1 MASATGAELQ
11 NRQLLGFCEVPS
23 ISAVPGTGNLGNP
36 QGICKWLPQLKRT
49 LQNRQLLGFCEVPSI
64 SAVPKARKSKKSTR
78 GLGHGF
84 RKRRTLQNRQ
94 LLGFCEVPSI
104 SAVPEAGNQ
113 SSDRIRDISSRCLHL
128 LPPCDLP
135 ALPTLRIY
143 RHHRPESANDA
154 DTAIARCTSV
164 RANRVCLAG
173 GKYKATTSVDR
184 LVADTTAKQLRYLP
198 AQMEN
203 FLGSCNSAAFIV

>member
-11 NRQLLGFCEVPS
+11 NRQLLGFCVVPS
-23 ISAVPGTGNLGNP
+23 ISAVPGAENP
-36 QGICKWLPQLKRT
+36 QGIWKWLPQQKRA
-49 LQNRQLLGFCEVPSI
+49 LQNRQLLGFCEVPPFRRSQRPEI
-64 SAVPKARKSKKSTR
+64 QEIHR

-128 LPPCDLP
+128 PPCDLP
-135 ALPTLRIY
+135 ALPTLRTN

-164 RANRVCLAG
+164 HANRMCLPG
-173 GKYKATTSVDR
+173 GTCKS
-184 LVADTTAKQLRYLP
+184 TAAR
-198 AQMEN
+198 
-203 FLGSCNSAAFIV
+203 

>member
-23 ISAVPGTGNLGNP
+23 ISAVPEAGNPGIP
-36 QGICKWLPQLKRT
+36 QGIWKWLPQ
-49 LQNRQLLGFCEVPSI
+49 
-64 SAVPKARKSKKSTR
+64 KK
-78 GLGHGF
+78 
-84 RKRRTLQNRQ
+84 RTLQNRQ

-128 LPPCDLP
+128 PPCDLP
-135 ALPTLRIY
+135 ALPTLRTY

-154 DTAIARCTSV
+154 IARCTSV
-164 RANRVCLAG
+164 RASRVCLAG
-173 GKYKATTSVDR
+173 GKCKATTSVDR

-203 FLGSCNSAAFIV
+203 FLGSYISAAFIV

>member
-11 NRQLLGFCEVPS
+11 NRQFLGFCEVPS
-23 ISAVPGTGNLGNP
+23 ISVVPEAGNPGNP
-36 QGICKWLPQLKRT
+36 QGIWKWLPQKKRP
-49 LQNRQLLGFCEVPSI
+49 LQNRQLLGFCEVPLHFGG
-64 SAVPKARKSKKSTR
+64 PKGRTR
-78 GLGHGF
+78 M
-84 RKRRTLQNRQ
+84 TLQNRQ

-128 LPPCDLP
+128 PPCDLP
-135 ALPTLRIY
+135 ALPTLRTY

-164 RANRVCLAG
+164 RASRVCLAG
-173 GKYKATTSVDR
+173 GKCKATTSVDR
-184 LVADTTAKQLRYLP
+184 LVADTTAKQL
-198 AQMEN
+198 
-203 FLGSCNSAAFIV
+203 